1 MSIEETYKQ
10 YEIAYNSIQLQNVQL
25 ESLNCVN
32 RGINQFDDKTELD
45 LEFFRKVDLENE
57 TEAKIYLKTI
67 VGFKEK
73 GPFLIEVV
81 YSGEC
86 NLLVDDEVHNF
97 KDYCDKQVVPLLLPY
112 IREFVSNTLSRMS
125 LPNFTIPTIDVIA
138 SYIKNEEF
146 TNLDE
151 D

>member
-1 MSIEETYKQ
+1 MNTTTIYKQ

-25 ESLNCVN
+25 DSLNCIN
-32 RGINQFDDKTELD
+32 RGIDQFDETSELD
-45 LEFFRKVDLENE
+45 LEFYRKVDLENE
-57 TEAKIYLKTI
+57 TKAKISLKAV

-73 GPFLIEVV
+73 GPFLLEMG

-86 NLLVDDEVHNF
+86 TLLDNDEKVNF

-112 IREFVSNTLSRMS
+112 VRENVSNTLLRMG
-125 LPNFTIPTIDVIA
+125 LPNFTVPTIDVVA
-138 SYIKNEEF
+138 SYIKNEES

>member
-1 MSIEETYKQ
+1 MNTTTIYKQ

-25 ESLNCVN
+25 ESLNCIN
-32 RGINQFDDKTELD
+32 RGIEEFDENSELD

-57 TEAKIYLKTI
+57 TKAKISLKAI

-73 GPFLIEVV
+73 GPFLIEMV

-86 NLLVDDEVHNF
+86 TLLDNDEMLNF

-112 IREFVSNTLSRMS
+112 IRENVSNTLIRMS
-125 LPNFTIPTIDVIA
+125 LPNFTVPTIDVVA
-138 SYIKNEEF
+138 SYIKNEES

>member
-1 MSIEETYKQ
+1 MEATYKQ

-32 RGINQFDDKTELD
+32 RGIDQFDDNSELD

-57 TEAKIYLKTI
+57 TESKIYLKTI

-73 GPFLIEVV
+73 GPFLIEMV

-86 NLLVDDEVHNF
+86 KLLDDDEVQNF

-112 IREFVSNTLSRMS
+112 IRENVSNTLIRMG
-125 LPNFTIPTIDVIA
+125 LPNFTVPTIDVVA
-138 SYIKNEEF
+138 SYIKNDEF
-146 TNLDE
+146 TNVDE

>member
-1 MSIEETYKQ
+1 MNMEATYKQ

-32 RGINQFDDKTELD
+32 RGIDQFDDNSELD

-57 TEAKIYLKTI
+57 TESKIYLKTI

-73 GPFLIEVV
+73 GPFLIEMV

-86 NLLVDDEVHNF
+86 KLLDDDEVQNF

-112 IREFVSNTLSRMS
+112 IRENVSNTLIRMG
-125 LPNFTIPTIDVIA
+125 LPNFTVPTIDVVA
-138 SYIKNEEF
+138 SYIKNDEF
-146 TNLDE
+146 TNVDE